1 MLQIYVYVVVKLNVL
16 FITDVILLNENKV
29 IHNIYLSTFELM
41 YINIWQTRNDGLINL
56 NEDSVEFY
64 RHLFAKVLLR
74 NHHANL

>member
-41 YINIWQTRNDGLINL
+41 YINIWQTRRILEAPIRKGIVTKP
-56 NEDSVEFY
+56 SC
-64 RHLFAKVLLR
+64 
-74 NHHANL
+74 

>member
-41 YINIWQTRNDGLINL
+41 YINIWQARNDGLINL
-56 NEDSVEFY
+56 NEDSVEF
-64 RHLFAKVLLR
+64 
-74 NHHANL
+74 

>member
-41 YINIWQTRNDGLINL
+41 YINI
-56 NEDSVEFY
+56 
-64 RHLFAKVLLR
+64 
-74 NHHANL
+74 

>member
-1 MLQIYVYVVVKLNVL
+1 MLQIYVYVVVKLSVL

-56 NEDSVEFY
+56 NEDSVEF
-64 RHLFAKVLLR
+64 
-74 NHHANL
+74 

>member
-1 MLQIYVYVVVKLNVL
+1 MLQIYVYIVVKLNVL

-56 NEDSVEFY
+56 NEDSVEF
-64 RHLFAKVLLR
+64 
-74 NHHANL
+74 